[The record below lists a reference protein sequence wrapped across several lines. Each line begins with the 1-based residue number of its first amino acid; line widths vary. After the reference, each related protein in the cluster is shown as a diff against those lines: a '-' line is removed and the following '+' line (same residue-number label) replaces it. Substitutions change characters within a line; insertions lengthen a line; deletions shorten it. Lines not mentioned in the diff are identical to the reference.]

1 MYKGSLLGSHQIK
14 VYKGGFI
21 GELLSSGFTG
31 LREGGQGKLLW
42 RGRQKREDRER
53 AHREREEQKDL
64 NVWTIK
70 GRPSGGREA
79 QTLG

>member
-1 MYKGSLLGSHQIK
+1 M
-14 VYKGGFI
+14 
-21 GELLSSGFTG
+21 FTG